1 MKTLKSHLVCFALL
15 SILSMQFSNAQIAYQ
30 WQKAYGGSLNDG
42 AYSIST
48 TNDGGTIVG
57 GYSYSGISGIKT
69 ESAYGLGDYW
79 VLKLDADGN
88 VEWQKT
94 YGGSGLDVLVQA
106 VQTADERT

>member
-15 SILSMQFSNAQIAYQ
+15 SILSMQFSHAQIAYQ

-57 GYSYSGISGIKT
+57 GYSYSGISGIKNRICLWPWRL
-69 ESAYGLGDYW
+69 LG
-79 VLKLDADGN
+79 AEIG
-88 VEWQKT
+88 
-94 YGGSGLDVLVQA
+94 
-106 VQTADERT
+106 R